1 MLSLN
6 DCNTLNEYIMKIT
19 HAYHEE
25 NIDINAVNVMKEFLI
40 WPGKIGRYYVQ
51 QRSSRNIA

>member
-1 MLSLN
+1 
-6 DCNTLNEYIMKIT
+6 MKII

-25 NIDINAVNVMKEFLI
+25 NIDINAFNVMKEFLI

-51 QRSSRNIA
+51 